1 MPFTPL
7 HLGPALAALP
17 LRKYLHIPTFIL
29 GNVIPDVEG
38 IIVLAFGLNYPLHGY
53 MHTLLTA
60 SVFGLVLGL
69 VMFKLE
75 KPTQPFYRMLKLETE
90 RSLPLKSFIAAGV
103 SGAFLHVI
111 LDAFLYSEMKP
122 LFPLA
127 VNPLIY
133 APISMSEVYL
143 LCVGLGILGLMYYV
157 GLFALEYFRRKK

>member
-1 MPFTPL
+1 MLFTPL

-38 IIVLAFGLNYPLHGY
+38 ILVLAFRFNYPLHGY
-53 MHTLLTA
+53 LHTLLIA

-75 KPTQPFYRMLKLETE
+75 KPTRPFYRMFKLETE

-111 LDAFLYSEMKP
+111 LDAFLYQEMKP
-122 LFPLA
+122 FFPLA
-127 VNPLIY
+127 VNLLIY
-133 APISMSEVYL
+133 APISMSGVYL
-143 LCVGLGILGLMYYV
+143 LCVGLGVLGLVFYV
-157 GLFALEYFRRKK
+157 GLFVLDRFRRKE

>member
-29 GNVIPDVEG
+29 GNVIPDIEG
-38 IIVLAFGLNYPLHGY
+38 ILVLAFGLNYPLHGY
-53 MHTLLTA
+53 MHTLIIA

-90 RSLPLKSFIAAGV
+90 RALPLKSFITAGV

-122 LFPLA
+122 FFPLA
-127 VNPLIY
+127 ANPLVY
-133 APISMSEVYL
+133 APVSN
-143 LCVGLGILGLMYYV
+143 LGI
-157 GLFALEYFRRKK
+157 